1 MDLQTL
7 SQRLEAG
14 SYRSNRD
21 LFAAFS
27 LILTNCRV
35 FNPPGT
41 EPVLHAEIMDRAWKL
56 EWERASRMSP
66 SERRSLIAVI
76 NKLMKEGA

>member
-14 SYRSNRD
+14 TYYSYRDFYS
-21 LFAAFS
+21 AFS
-27 LILTNCRV
+27 LIVSNCKL

-41 EPVLHAEIMDRAWKL
+41 EPVLHAEILDRAWKL
-56 EWERASRMSP
+56 EWEDAIKMSP
-66 SERRSLIAVI
+66 SEKRSTVSLL
-76 NKLMKEGA
+76 NKLMREGA